1 MQTAIYAIKA
11 LWLREI
17 LKFIRDKS
25 RLSGALIQP
34 LGFWLLLGLG
44 FHGTFQMP
52 GNQTAQVDYL
62 EYLYPGIVALI
73 TLFTA
78 IFSTISIIT
87 DRQSG
92 FLQAALVAPT
102 PRIALALGSISGG
115 ATLAVGEAILFLL
128 LAPIIG
134 LKPTPIG
141 LLIILLTTF
150 LLAVSFTALGFIFAW
165 RKDSIRG
172 FHAIMNLLLLPM
184 WFLSGAFFPPDGAPL
199 PLRLL
204 MYINPVTYGVSA
216 LRAGLYWP
224 EPAPGAPVPLS
235 LALPIIAGFTI
246 LMLFLTTIEVRKPLF
261 GKGK

>member
-1 MQTAIYAIKA
+1 MRTSYYAIQA
-11 LWLREI
+11 LWKREI
-17 LKFIRDKS
+17 LKFIRDRS
-25 RLSGALIQP
+25 RVSGALIQP

-52 GNQTAQVDYL
+52 SSQQMDYL

-87 DRQSG
+87 ERQSG
-92 FLQAALVAPT
+92 FLQAALVAPVKRT
-102 PRIALALGSISGG
+102 ALALGSISGG
-115 ATLAVGEAILFLL
+115 ATLALMEAVLFLL
-128 LAPIIG
+128 LAPFIG
-134 LKPTPIG
+134 LKLTIPG
-141 LLIILLTTF
+141 LAIVLLTTL
-150 LLAVSFTALGFIFAW
+150 LLAIAFTALGYLFAW

-184 WFLSGAFFPPDGAPL
+184 WFLSGAFFPPEGAPAI
-199 PLRLL
+199 LRWL
-204 MYINPVTYGVSA
+204 MYVNPATYGVSA

-224 EPAPGAPVPLS
+224 ESAPGQLVSLPV
-235 LALPIIAGFTI
+235 ALIVVLLFAF
-246 LMLFLTTIEVRKPLF
+246 LMLGLTAYVVNQPLY